1 MPCALLL
8 CVASGVFCS
17 PSQASELVIGRSAV
31 QAIVVS
37 ALFKDQGRL
46 YLTKGKCYAYLER
59 PKISLA
65 SGRLVMDAHLSS
77 HVGVEV
83 GDSCLGTGL
92 ASDVQLTG
100 KFVGYG
106 SQLTLKDI
114 KIDNVKDD
122 ATRQALDLLQ
132 SAAGASLP
140 RAVDIDLMQVLKP
153 ALFPGTDIKA
163 SVAAISIAGV
173 TTNPESVTVSFDI
186 KLHAD

>member
-1 MPCALLL
+1 
-8 CVASGVFCS
+8 
-17 PSQASELVIGRSAV
+17 
-31 QAIVVS
+31 
-37 ALFKDQGRL
+37 
-46 YLTKGKCYAYLER
+46 
-59 PKISLA
+59 
-65 SGRLVMDAHLSS
+65 
-77 HVGVEV
+77 VGVEV

-100 KFVGYG
+100 KFVGSG

-140 RAVDIDLMQVLKP
+140 RAVNIDLMQVLKP

-173 TTNPESVTVSFDI
+173 TTNPESVAVSFDI